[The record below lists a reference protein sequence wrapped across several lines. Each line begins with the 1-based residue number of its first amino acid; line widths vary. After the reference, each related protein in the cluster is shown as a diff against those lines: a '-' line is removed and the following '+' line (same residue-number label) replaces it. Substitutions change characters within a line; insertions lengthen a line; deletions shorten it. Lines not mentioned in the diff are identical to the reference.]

1 MEEEDTEAE
10 VIVDRR
16 GLELRRSSLEEDW
29 SLSGCRWKKMKLE
42 SRSSL
47 MEEEDTGV

>member
-1 MEEEDTEAE
+1 MEEDDTEAE
-10 VIVDRR
+10 EIVDRR

-29 SLSGCRWKKMKLE
+29 SGCRWKKMKLE